1 MFRARVSLLIAAFAL
16 FLAGGAALPTA
27 SGEVVRVEI
36 NRRAPLAEGKAFGKT
51 GAYEILEGRLFFEA
65 DPSSSLN
72 ARVVDLKLAP
82 VNAGGRV
89 EYWQDFFL
97 IQPADPKK
105 GNGCLLY
112 DVHNRGNKLALWT
125 FNDGERT
132 NDPATEAH
140 AGNGFL
146 LREGYAILWTGWSGD
161 VVEDGGHRLLAGLPI
176 ARMPDG
182 GPVTGRNYVEISVD
196 APVFSQPFFGSP
208 WGTSAAYPAVSLDN
222 ADATLTRRASRAE
235 PPTEVPRD
243 QWGFARW
250 DEGKVVPDAANLYI
264 KEGLKP
270 GWLYELT
277 YTARDPRVSGLGL
290 AGIRDAVEHFRH
302 GDKDNPL
309 AGAIDRAIIFGVS
322 QAGRLANHFFW
333 DGFNADSQGRRVF
346 DGALIHVAGAGRG
359 LFNVRF
365 GMATVYGTA
374 HRGQLTPSDTFPF
387 APMPMTDDASGT
399 TGDSMAL
406 AKVSRTMPK
415 VFFTQTST
423 EYWNRAASLLHT
435 STDGK
440 ADLEI
445 DPSVRVYHIAGTQH
459 LDGTATDR
467 GICRHPKNPVKHRGP
482 VLRALITRLDRWIA
496 ADTAPPDSRIP
507 RIADGT
513 LVSLEAFRASFPKIP
528 GVDAPTMLNRPQ
540 RLDFDAVP
548 PRIVGNPYVTLVP
561 AVDADGNERSGIR
574 LPQIAV
580 PQATYTGWNER
591 GDLPGVLSDLDGSY
605 LEFAKTKAGRER
617 SGDPR
622 LSLEERY
629 ASDEERKQQA
639 VAALRQ
645 LQAEGFLLEEDV
657 ERMTK

>member
-1 MFRARVSLLIAAFAL
+1 MIRFVFLFLLIVFFAGQNGT
-16 FLAGGAALPTA
+16 LAG
-27 SGEVVRVEI
+27 VVRVQI
-36 NRRAPLAEGKAFGKT
+36 DRRAPLAEGLVFGET
-51 GAYEILEGRLFFEA
+51 GPYEILEGRLFFEA
-65 DPSSSLN
+65 DPAASLN

-82 VNAGGRV
+82 VNAGGQV

-97 IQPADPKK
+97 IRPLDPKK
-105 GNGCLLY
+105 GSGCLLY
-112 DVHNRGNKLALWT
+112 DVNNRGNKLALWT

-132 NDPATEAH
+132 NDPATAAH

-146 LREGYAILWTGWSGD
+146 LREGYTLLWTGWSGD
-161 VVEDGGHRLLAGLPI
+161 VVEDGGHRLLAGLPV
-176 ARMPDG
+176 AKNANG

-208 WGTSAAYPAVSLDN
+208 WGTSAAYPATSLDQV
-222 ADATLTRRASRAE
+222 DATLTMRPSRSE
-235 PPTEVPRD
+235 PAVTVPRE
-243 QWGFARW
+243 QWSFARW
-250 DEGKVVPDAANLYI
+250 EDGNAVSDPTHLYV

-302 GDKDNPL
+302 AEKDNPI

-322 QAGRLANHFFW
+322 QAGRLANHFLW
-333 DGFNADSQGRRVF
+333 DGFNADSQGRKVF
-346 DGALIHVAGAGRG
+346 DGALIHVAGSGRG

-374 HRGQLTPSDTFPF
+374 HRGHLAPSDTFPF
-387 APMPMTDDASGT
+387 APMPVTDEATGA

-406 AKVSRTMPK
+406 AKESGTMPR

-440 ADLEI
+440 TDLEI
-445 DPSVRVYHIAGTQH
+445 DPSVRIYHIAGTQH
-459 LDGTATDR
+459 LDGTPTDR

-482 VLRALITRLDRWIA
+482 VLRALLTRLDRWIA

-513 LVSLEAFRASFPKIP
+513 LVSLEAYRGAFPKIP
-528 GVDAPTMLNRPQ
+528 GVDAPGMLNRPL
-540 RLDFDAVP
+540 RLDFDTVP
-548 PRIVGNPYVTLVP
+548 PGKMGDPYLTLVP

-580 PQATYTGWNER
+580 PRATYTGWNER
-591 GDLPGVLSDLDGSY
+591 ADLPGVLSDLDGAY
-605 LEFAKTKAGRER
+605 LEFAKTKAEREK

-622 LSLEERY
+622 LSLDERY
-629 ASDEERKQQA
+629 ASDEERQRQA
-639 VAALRQ
+639 AEVLRGLAAD
-645 LQAEGFLLEEDV
+645 GFLLDEDV
-657 ERMTK
+657 KRLME